1 MPDSS
6 EHTPTVA
13 IRMPNGA
20 LGSLAG
26 NVDPHHEVAI
36 ADLVLVQSAVQETV
50 EKLSG
55 FLIFISTIL
64 PDISK
69 YAAVEDIERGV
80 SIPWVK
86 MKDALLVT
94 FGFGLP
100 LVLLS
105 YVFLK
110 NKEVAP

>member
-1 MPDSS
+1 LPLS
-6 EHTPTVA
+6 PT
-13 IRMPNGA
+13 
-20 LGSLAG
+20 LAG
-26 NVDPHHEVAI
+26 PFAPPPAPDAPGIGAQVVTDFGQKDPAK
-36 ADLVLVQSAVQETV
+36 SRAVQETV
-50 EKLSG
+50 EKLSW
-55 FLIFISTIL
+55 FLTGISTVL

-80 SIPWVK
+80 SIPWLK

-94 FGFGLP
+94 LGFGLP